1 MDEIFFEWTQLDE
14 TNSELLASDG
24 VGATTL
30 AFYEPE
36 LHVLVV
42 DQFVA
47 DVTRQGQPTMY
58 LAKVTRRFLET
69 HETEAAAV
77 RRTIALADEWLTVVK
92 EVPHPG
98 APPKSLIDSSIP
110 VDAPPAREERPRTN
124 RLRRSRY

>member
-1 MDEIFFEWTQLDE
+1 MDEIFFEWTKLDE

-47 DVTRQGQPTMY
+47 DVSRQGEPTIY
-58 LAKVTRRFLET
+58 LTKISRRFLET
-69 HETEAAAV
+69 HATEAAAV
-77 RRTIALADEWLTVVK
+77 RRTIALADEWLGVVK

-98 APPKSLIDSSIP
+98 VPPKPIIDTSIP
-110 VDAPPAREERPRTN
+110 AEAPPAREERRSPN

>member
-14 TNSELLASDG
+14 TNSQLLASDA

-36 LHVLVV
+36 LRVLVV

-47 DVTRQGQPTMY
+47 DAERQSQPTMY
-58 LAKVTRRFLET
+58 LMKISRRFLET
-69 HETEAAAV
+69 HETEAAAT
-77 RRTIALADEWLTVVK
+77 RRAIALADEWLAGVR

-98 APPKSLIDSSIP
+98 VPVKPFVDPNAVAEAPP
-110 VDAPPAREERPRTN
+110 VVQERRPT

>member
-14 TNSELLASDG
+14 TNSQLLASDG

-30 AFYEPE
+30 AYYEPE
-36 LHVLVV
+36 LRVLVV

-47 DVTRQGQPTMY
+47 DATRQTQPTMY
-58 LAKVTRRFLET
+58 LMKISRRFLET
-69 HETEAAAV
+69 HDTEAAAT
-77 RRTIALADEWLTVVK
+77 RRAVALADEWLAVVR

-98 APPKSLIDSSIP
+98 VPVRSS
-110 VDAPPAREERPRTN
+110 VDTSTAVEPQPAVQERRPT